1 MRRSASAGGIK
12 GIRKIR
18 NSLSPVLNKDAHEKL
33 DIKHKYSSKPTSR
46 SQHEKMKE
54 AKQSKTLIDKTK
66 SVIMKKIV

>member
-46 SQHEKMKE
+46 S
-54 AKQSKTLIDKTK
+54 
-66 SVIMKKIV
+66 